1 MLSHAYNI
9 SIDPGVGA
17 PRHGKYVEYGLNATG
32 NIFLTMLMTTVQIPG
47 PATNE
52 PQMVIHTAMSNTYIS
67 IERVFQN
74 IFQSQHI
81 YMNLLTM
88 ENT

>member
-1 MLSHAYNI
+1 
-9 SIDPGVGA
+9 
-17 PRHGKYVEYGLNATG
+17 
-32 NIFLTMLMTTVQIPG
+32 MLMTTVQIPG